1 MSSGSETAARVLL
14 KARPTPRQLAD
25 RLRPPLPEGL
35 ELYLDGRDV
44 ATAEARRAVV
54 ELMRSYDLP
63 PDFVVVVE
71 GPIRGIDG
79 EYFDLADLRP
89 ANFELMQVLAEMG
102 AAVGA
107 AGLVI
112 HAIVPRFQ
120 IAWDPPEREEVFARC
135 LTMLRAYV
143 AAAQAAGLVPTLEN
157 VPPVLRMRESRYLY
171 TPVGMSPEDLVWF
184 LDQVPGLQA
193 TLDVSHA
200 QLYVNARQQAGDGGQ
215 RTDHRPLAPDPQP
228 LTADPVTRDTASV
241 TPPSPNYWAGPGA
254 AEQEAIAALYAYL
267 RHLPPI
273 TTVETFVDWLADRLF
288 EVHVSNATGLL
299 GEGLPYGDGDMDLDR
314 LIARLSRLA
323 RYLIT
328 ETIEPDHDQAV
339 YMRDAQTR
347 LVAARAQG
355 AQA

>member
-1 MSSGSETAARVLL
+1 MSLGSETTARVLL

-44 ATAEARRAVV
+44 ATPEARRTVV
-54 ELMRSYDLP
+54 ELMRGYDLP
-63 PDFVVVVE
+63 PGFVVVVE

-89 ANFELMQVLAEMG
+89 ASLELLDILAEMG

-107 AGLVI
+107 VGLVI

-120 IAWDPPEREEVFARC
+120 IVWDPAERDDVLARC
-135 LTMLRAYV
+135 LTMLQAYV
-143 AAAQAAGLVPTLEN
+143 AAAERAGLVPTLEN

-171 TPVGMSPEDLVWF
+171 TPVGMSPEDMVWF

-200 QLYVNARQQAGDGGQ
+200 QLYVNARRHADAPPALNGE
-215 RTDHRPLAPDPQP
+215 HAAAERPEH
-228 LTADPVTRDTASV
+228 
-241 TPPSPNYWAGPGA
+241 WAGPGA
-254 AEQEAIAALYAYL
+254 AEQEAVAALYAYL

-273 TTVETFVDWLADRLF
+273 ATVETFVDLLGDRLF

-314 LIARLSRLA
+314 LAARLSRLA

-339 YMRDAQTR
+339 YMRDAQSR
-347 LVAARAQG
+347 LVAARAQST
-355 AQA
+355 QA